1 MLSQLLFPFAATA
14 VCYGLLYLTRFV
26 YQAFTYPLRNLRGP
40 RNPSF
45 IFGNFNE
52 VQNDRQQTAKWR
64 DEFGS
69 TFRFKSLFSTNTL
82 YTSDVKALS
91 HIIANA
97 SIYQTPEFEK
107 RARKAVL
114 GNGILTVEMEDHK
127 RQRRILNQAFGT
139 SQIRALTEIFVEKA
153 VQLRDIWASQLSQ
166 KSDASTPID
175 VYAWI
180 RRMTLDVIGEAGF
193 HYQFNALTTTED
205 SSELSHAFTEL
216 NHSPNMKRS
225 TLVRA
230 VLARVPILK
239 YLPLQGQDAAVN
251 AHKQMFSVAG
261 RIVSDSIRG
270 LEGEKSVGDKKDV
283 LSVLLRA
290 NLNTNLPENQRMS
303 ENEVVSQIPTFLIAG
318 HETTSSATAWALNAL
333 SLDPN
338 MQTKLREELFT
349 LSTENPTMD
358 ELNSLPYLESVVREV
373 LRVYAP
379 VTFLDRV
386 ALEDDV
392 LPLSKPYIDSTG
404 EAHDTLHI
412 PKGQV
417 IHMPILSVNT
427 DPEIWGDDA
436 AEFKPERWANVP
448 GAASGIPSVWANL
461 FTFFAGPSNCIGFK
475 FSLVEFKAL
484 LFTLVRAFEF
494 EPAVPSGGIAP
505 TSAGLQSPMVLAEPE
520 KGTSLPLL
528 LKPYRI

>member
-1 MLSQLLFPFAATA
+1 MISQLLFPIAATA
-14 VCYGLLYLTRFV
+14 VCYGVLYLVRSV
-26 YQAFTYPLRNLRGP
+26 YQALTYPLRNVRGP
-40 RNPSF
+40 RSPSF
-45 IFGNFNE
+45 VFGNFNE

-64 DEFGS
+64 NEFGS
-69 TFRFKSLFSTNTL
+69 TFRFKSLFSMNIL

-97 SIYQTPEFEK
+97 SIYRTPEFEK
-107 RARKAVL
+107 RARKTLL

-127 RQRRILNQAFGT
+127 RQASTSSGITTFGT

-166 KSDASTPID
+166 KNDPPAPID
-175 VYAWI
+175 IYSWI

-193 HYQFNALTTTED
+193 NYHFNALTTTED
-205 SSELSHAFTEL
+205 SNELSHAFTEL
-216 NHSPNMKRS
+216 NHSPNMKRT
-225 TLVRA
+225 TLIRA
-230 VLARVPILK
+230 LQGRVPVLK
-239 YLPLQGQDAAVN
+239 YLPLRGQDVAVN
-251 AHKQMFSVAG
+251 ANKQMFSVAG
-261 RIVSDSIRG
+261 RIVSDSIRALG
-270 LEGEKSVGDKKDV
+270 GEKM
-283 LSVLLRA
+283 A
-290 NLNTNLPENQRMS
+290 NLDTNLPANQRMT
-303 ENEVVSQIPTFLIAG
+303 EIEVVSQIPAFLIAG

-333 SLDPN
+333 SLNPD
-338 MQTKLREELFT
+338 MQIKLREELLT

-392 LPLSKPYIDSTG
+392 LRLSKPYIDKTG

-417 IHMPILSVNT
+417 IHVPILSVNT

-436 AEFKPERWANVP
+436 AEPERWTNVP

-461 FTFFAGPSNCIGFK
+461 FTFFAGPRNCIGFK

-494 EPAVPSGGIAP
+494 EPAVPAGGIVP
-505 TSAGLQSPMVLAEPE
+505 TSTGLQSPMVLAEPE

-528 LKPYRI
+528 LKPYGL

>member
-1 MLSQLLFPFAATA
+1 MISQLLFPIAATA
-14 VCYGLLYLTRFV
+14 VCYGLLYLTRSI
-26 YQAFTYPLRNLRGP
+26 YQGLTYPLRNVRGP

-45 IFGNFNE
+45 IFGNFKE
-52 VQNDRQQTAKWR
+52 IQNDRQQTAKWR

-69 TFRFKSLFSTNTL
+69 TFRFKSLFSMNIL

-97 SIYQTPEFEK
+97 PIYQTPDFEK

-127 RQRRILNQAFGT
+127 RQATFGT

-153 VQLRDIWASQLSQ
+153 VKLRDIWASQLSQ
-166 KSDASTPID
+166 KNDALAPID

-193 HYQFNALTTTED
+193 DYQFNALTTTED
-205 SSELSHAFTEL
+205 SNELSHAFTEL
-216 NHSPNMKRS
+216 NHSPNMKRN

-230 VLARVPILK
+230 VLGRVPFLK
-239 YLPLQGQDAAVN
+239 YLPLRGQDVAVN

-261 RIVSDSIRG
+261 RIVSDSIRALG
-270 LEGEKSVGDKKDV
+270 GEKSVGDKKDV

-290 NLNTNLPENQRMS
+290 NLDTNLPANQRMS
-303 ENEVVSQIPTFLIAG
+303 DNEVVSQIPTFLIAG

-333 SLDPN
+333 SLNPD
-338 MQTKLREELFT
+338 MQIKLREELFT

-392 LPLSKPYIDSTG
+392 LPLSKPYIDNTG

-436 AEFKPERWANVP
+436 AEFKPQRWTNVP
-448 GAASGIPSVWANL
+448 GAASGIPSAWANL

-494 EPAVPSGGIAP
+494 EPAVPAGGIVP
-505 TSAGLQSPMVLAEPE
+505 TSAGLQSPMLSAEPE

-528 LKPYRI
+528 LKPYGL